1 MAKRTAMTEHDRA
14 VLLKRYNDKSF
25 EDSSIMANILAVEDA
40 ATMRQVVNFTLTDAG
55 HTVSEAA
62 NVDEALARIAN
73 QRFDLIIC
81 DVNMPGKSGLELVKL
96 LRARADSR
104 FVPILMLTTEHREE
118 LKAQGRAAGAT
129 GWIVKPFDPSV
140 LLDVVKKV
148 MK

>member
-1 MAKRTAMTEHDRA
+1 MCN
-14 VLLKRYNDKSF
+14 RYNDKSS
-25 EDSSIMANILAVEDA
+25 EDSSVMANILAVEDA

-55 HTVSEAA
+55 HTVAEAA
-62 NVDEALARIAN
+62 NVDEALAQVDRA
-73 QRFDLIIC
+73 RFDLIIC

-96 LRARADSR
+96 LRARPDSR

-129 GWIVKPFDPSV
+129 GWIVKPFDPAV

-148 MK
+148 TR

>member
-1 MAKRTAMTEHDRA
+1 MQREQS
-14 VLLKRYNDKSF
+14 VLRKRYNDKSF
-25 EDSSIMANILAVEDA
+25 EDLSNMANILAVEDA

-62 NVDEALARIAN
+62 NVDEALVQIEKE
-73 QRFDLIIC
+73 RFDLIIC

-96 LRARADSR
+96 LRARPASR

>member
-1 MAKRTAMTEHDRA
+1 MR
-14 VLLKRYNDKSF
+14 KRYNDKSS
-25 EDSSIMANILAVEDA
+25 EDESIMANILAVEDA

-62 NVDEALARIAN
+62 NVDEALAQVAKA
-73 QRFDLIIC
+73 RFDLIIC

-96 LRARADSR
+96 LRARPDSR

>member
-1 MAKRTAMTEHDRA
+1 
-14 VLLKRYNDKSF
+14 
-25 EDSSIMANILAVEDA
+25 MANILAVEDA

-55 HTVSEAA
+55 HTVFEAS
-62 NVDEALARIAN
+62 NVDEALAHIAKY
-73 QRFDLIIC
+73 RFDLIIC
-81 DVNMPGKSGLELVKL
+81 DVNMPGRSGLELVKL
-96 LRARADSR
+96 LRAMPDSR

-118 LKAQGRAAGAT
+118 LKQQGKAAGAT

>member
-1 MAKRTAMTEHDRA
+1 
-14 VLLKRYNDKSF
+14 
-25 EDSSIMANILAVEDA
+25 MANILAVEDA

-62 NVDEALARIAN
+62 NVDEALAQVAKE
-73 QRFDLIIC
+73 RFDLIIC
-81 DVNMPGKSGLELVKL
+81 DVNMPGRNGLELVKL
-96 LRARADSR
+96 LRAMPDSR

-118 LKAQGRAAGAT
+118 LKAQGRAVGAT

>member
-1 MAKRTAMTEHDRA
+1 
-14 VLLKRYNDKSF
+14 
-25 EDSSIMANILAVEDA
+25 MANILAVEDA

-62 NVDEALARIAN
+62 NVDEALAQVAKA
-73 QRFDLIIC
+73 RFDLIIC
-81 DVNMPGKSGLELVKL
+81 DVNMPGRSGLELVKL
-96 LRARADSR
+96 LRAMPASR